1 MYLRLEEIFNTFWCI
16 RYFFY
21 FKRVKILRG
30 LKSART
36 IRRNEGRKCALFV
49 RGKGRGEGGGV
60 GGGGG
65 GVDRRM
71 KRRTKSSVLIAI
83 QILNYDSSF
92 RDRKGDFF
100 FFFFKRRW
108 LLNELVNR
116 IHGFRVVIHYSL
128 FDDCPRFLTS
138 VLLTAKGCGLIDAGV
153 EFRSRVEEK
162 WKKKKRVISI

>member
-1 MYLRLEEIFNTFWCI
+1 MYLRLEEIFNTFCCI

-49 RGKGRGEGGGV
+49 RGKGKGEGGGV

-100 FFFFKRRW
+100 FFFF
-108 LLNELVNR
+108 
-116 IHGFRVVIHYSL
+116 F
-128 FDDCPRFLTS
+128 
-138 VLLTAKGCGLIDAGV
+138 
-153 EFRSRVEEK
+153 
-162 WKKKKRVISI
+162 